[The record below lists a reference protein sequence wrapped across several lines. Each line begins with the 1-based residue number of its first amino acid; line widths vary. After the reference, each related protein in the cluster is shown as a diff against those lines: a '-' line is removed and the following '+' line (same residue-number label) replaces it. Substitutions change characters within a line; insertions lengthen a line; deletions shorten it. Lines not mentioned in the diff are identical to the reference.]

1 MKRGHS
7 IRQQE
12 LTAQFYAWELL
23 GRGWLHSD
31 TPVELE
37 PPFTP
42 FFGHH
47 LTAGNIEDDGV
58 QHTIFSSIAT
68 LFKSSKAPRTIEVP
82 VPEITYELFPFQEMS
97 LLISYTV
104 VLQPQDKTSGTDAI
118 RFLTMLSYITRPMS
132 FEIHADHQQIKLLFV
147 SRQEDAPYLETQLRT
162 YFPHYAYVKKQTDYD
177 LFGAS
182 HTLTVSVDF
191 GLKEEWMRPM
201 SQYRQQDH
209 DSLHGILSQCEHIEP
224 GISVMVQ
231 VLCNGVV
238 NHWQQSMLSAVSDGR
253 GGSFFEDA
261 PEMLPMTKEKIQH
274 PLMAC
279 TIRAAVSAP
288 TYEAA
293 YAKLDTLCFAITLQS
308 KSQGNSLIPLVD
320 DFYTPTQQI
329 KDIRYRQS
337 HRGGMLL
344 NILEVAQFIH
354 IPTWS
359 PAITKLYRKE
369 RTTKAAPAIMRG
381 HAFVLGNNLHQQQEV
396 AVTISTEERLKHT
409 HIIGATGTGKS
420 TLIANMVLQ
429 DIEAG
434 RGVAL
439 FDPHGDL
446 VEEMVS
452 RIPSDRI
459 KDVVIID
466 PSDSEYPV
474 GINILEAHSDIEK
487 EVLASDVVASF
498 RKLSTS
504 WGDQMNAVFGNAILA
519 FLESSRGGS
528 LHDLRRFL
536 VEKEFRQDIL
546 AEITDPSIVYY
557 WQKEYPLLKTNS
569 IGPILTRLDTFLR
582 PRLLRNMIVQRKG
595 IDLNALVESRVI
607 LLVKLSQGLIGSE
620 NSYLLGSLLL
630 SKLHQAA
637 FARQQH
643 SSSRHPFFIYIDEF
657 QHFVTPS
664 VKDMLSGVRKYN
676 VGLILSHQDVQ
687 QVQKEDQEL
696 MHSMLSNTSTRIVFR
711 VGEQDAKRL
720 SEGFDSFAVSDFLN
734 QGKGEAI
741 IRIEQPQYDATLQ
754 TIPLS
759 EVSSEQKQLTKQTVL
774 SHSRKHYAQSHE
786 VVEQQL
792 RETLHI
798 KTDIRVDALP
808 EKKQR
813 VVGKSDFIR
822 PVKEELK
829 EVIPQI
835 TSIKSEETEDASTHR
850 YLQTLI
856 KKMAESKGYTA
867 TLEAA
872 IPDAGGQV
880 DVLLVKD
887 KERIAV
893 EVCVTTDPKWEMHNI
908 EKCCKAGFERV
919 ISVSGDKKQLEKI
932 RKACEEGIA
941 EFEQYR
947 VSFLTPDGLFAMLD
961 EEIQLPISQT
971 EAQVMKG
978 YRVNVSYDAVSQD
991 EVVRKRSAVTKV
1003 ILDTLRKQKKT

>member
-1 MKRGHS
+1 MKRVYS

-23 GRGWLHSD
+23 GRGWLHAE
-31 TPVELE
+31 TPAELE

-42 FFGHH
+42 FFGHNNEK
-47 LTAGNIEDDGV
+47 GGIEDDGV
-58 QHTIFSSIAT
+58 HHTLFSSIAS
-68 LFKSSKAPRTIEVP
+68 LFHTKLPTPAEV
-82 VPEITYELFPFQEMS
+82 VLPEISYELFPFQETS
-97 LLISYTV
+97 LLVTYTV
-104 VLQPQDKTSGTDAI
+104 LLQSQHKTSSTDAI

-132 FEIHADHQQIKLLFV
+132 FEIHADHQHIKLLFI
-147 SRQEDAPYLETQLRT
+147 SRQEDASYLESQLRT
-162 YFPHYAYVKKQTDYD
+162 YFPHYVYAKKPTEYD
-177 LFGAS
+177 VFS
-182 HTLTVSVDF
+182 DSSTPTVSVDF
-191 GLKEEWMRPM
+191 GLKEEWVRPM
-201 SQYRQQDH
+201 SQYRQQDQ
-209 DSLHGILSQCEHIEP
+209 DSLLGILSQCEHIQP

-238 NHWQQSMLSAVSDGR
+238 NHWQQSMLSAVTDGR

-288 TYEAA
+288 TYEVA
-293 YAKLDTLCFAITLQS
+293 YAKLDTLCFAITTQS
-308 KSQGNSLIPLVD
+308 SSHGNSLIPLVD
-320 DFYTPTQQI
+320 EGYTPIQRLN
-329 KDIRYRQS
+329 DIRYRQS

-381 HAFVLGNNLHQQQEV
+381 HDFVLGNNLHQQEEV
-396 AVTISTEERLKHT
+396 SVTISTEERLKHT

-420 TLIANMVLQ
+420 TLIANMLLQ

-446 VEEMVS
+446 VEEMMS
-452 RIPSDRI
+452 RIPSERI

-487 EVLASDVVASF
+487 EILASDVVASF

-546 AEITDPSIVYY
+546 ADITDPSIVYY

-569 IGPILTRLDTFLR
+569 MGPILTRLDTFLR

-595 IDLNALVESRVI
+595 IDFNTLVESRAI

-637 FARQQH
+637 FARQQQ
-643 SSSRHPFFIYIDEF
+643 SSSRQPFFIYIDEF

-676 VGLILSHQDVQ
+676 VGLILSHQDLQ
-687 QVQKEDQEL
+687 QVQKEDPEL
-696 MHSMLSNTSTRIVFR
+696 LHSMLSNTSTRIVFR
-711 VGEQDAKRL
+711 VGEQDAKRI
-720 SEGFDSFAVSDFLN
+720 SEGFGSFAVSDFLN

-741 IRIEQPQYDATLQ
+741 IRIEQPQYDATVQ

-759 EVSSEQKQLTKQTVL
+759 QVSSEQKQLTKETVL
-774 SHSRKHYAQSHE
+774 SHSRKQYANSRE
-786 VVEQQL
+786 AVEQQL

-798 KTDIRVDALP
+798 KTDIRSDALP

-829 EVIPQI
+829 ELVPQAG
-835 TSIKSEETEDASTHR
+835 SRELEETEDISTHR

-856 KKMAESKGYTA
+856 KKMGESKGYTA
-867 TLEAA
+867 TVEAA
-872 IPDAGGQV
+872 IPTAGGQV

-932 RKACEEGIA
+932 RKECEESITDFA
-941 EFEQYR
+941 QYT
-947 VSFLTPDGLFAMLD
+947 VSFLTPDALFTMLD
-961 EEIQLPISQT
+961 EEMQLPVSQT

-978 YRVNVSYDAVSQD
+978 YRINLNYGSISS
-991 EVVRKRSAVTKV
+991 EEIIRKRSAIAKIVV
-1003 ILDTLRKQKKT
+1003 DTLRKQKK